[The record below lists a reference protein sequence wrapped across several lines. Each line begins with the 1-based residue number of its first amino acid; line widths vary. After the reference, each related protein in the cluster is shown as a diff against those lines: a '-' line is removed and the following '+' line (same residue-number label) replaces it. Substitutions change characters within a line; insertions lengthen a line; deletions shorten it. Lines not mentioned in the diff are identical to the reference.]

1 MGRGAGPVVVLAAL
15 LAACAHESVW
25 LGDPQPSWDQPAA
38 APAGLTMAVVLGS
51 FEESRADSGGI
62 IDRFTSALRD
72 AHLFQGVMYPVP
84 AGVEPTWKLR
94 LSGSDSA
101 FEPNSN
107 FWKSALAHAVLPI
120 AFFVTLENDYTLE
133 LEALVIKDGTL
144 FRSYRGEAV
153 IRNRYQI
160 QAPRQN
166 VDAEGMELAVG
177 GATQAIL
184 AQLAGDLP
192 ELLASDRL

>member
-1 MGRGAGPVVVLAAL
+1 VIALAAL
-15 LAACAHESVW
+15 LAACSHEAVW
-25 LGDPQPSWDQPAA
+25 LGDTQPAWAPPEA
-38 APAGLTMAVVLGS
+38 APAGLTMAVVPGS
-51 FEESRADSGGI
+51 FERSRADAGGI
-62 IDRFTSALRD
+62 IDRFAGALRD
-72 AHLFQGVMYPVP
+72 ARLFQGVMYPVP

-107 FWKSALAHAVLPI
+107 FWKSALAHALLPL

-133 LEALVIKDGTL
+133 LEALVIKDGAL
-144 FRSYRGEAV
+144 FRSYTGQAV

-177 GATQAIL
+177 GATRAIL
-184 AQLAGDLP
+184 AQIAGDLP